1 MNVAL
6 SECFLPGTRTANM
19 VPCTKYN
26 KYLHHKTSP
35 HYLTHANIVNQA
47 QYSFMVSL
55 DITSIVVKRKK

>member
-1 MNVAL
+1 MLLFQNVFSL
-6 SECFLPGTRTANM
+6 VLKLLTWYHEPSIINTFM
-19 VPCTKYN
+19 
-26 KYLHHKTSP
+26 HKTSP